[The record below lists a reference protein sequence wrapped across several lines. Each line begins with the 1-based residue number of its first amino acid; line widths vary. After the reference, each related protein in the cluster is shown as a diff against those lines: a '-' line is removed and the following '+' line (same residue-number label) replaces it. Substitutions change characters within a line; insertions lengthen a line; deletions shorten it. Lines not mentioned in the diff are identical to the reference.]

1 MLVFMLPKFDNTF
14 TFRCRNAVKFQEE
27 EEGEAEEEIEEE
39 EDGME
44 RGEE

>member
-1 MLVFMLPKFDNTF
+1 MFDNTF
-14 TFRCRNAVKFQEE
+14 TFRCRNAVKFREEEE
-27 EEGEAEEEIEEE
+27 EEGVEEEIEEE